1 MQRKTTVFWSA
12 LLLVALLGGWF
23 SAPAVP
29 AQAATGREPVIIIPG
44 VAGSEFTT
52 SSAFTIS
59 VPNGRGG
66 TYTHSYGAGEKVWVN
81 TLEAVLSG
89 DDDYFDVLKLQAD
102 AATPVAP
109 QLYPSGLY
117 SSAYNDLVDYL
128 KRQGYVEGVDLW
140 VFPYDWR
147 KDIRTITGLLD
158 SRVTQALIGANG
170 GRTDPNTWTIRR
182 ADLVAHSMG
191 GMVARSYISD
201 PARASRIDQLIT
213 LGSPQLGA
221 AKFLK
226 TLIYGDVF
234 GPNFL
239 GIGLNPEEIRDVV
252 QNMAGPWQLLPSR
265 SFYDYYNNSD
275 STRLR
280 PYVEDR
286 DVDGN
291 GSIGGVLV
299 YDGVKTLL
307 RNLGKNQNA
316 QSRAELYHDG
326 LDRQRNG
333 GVNGVRW
340 AALTGYGDDTLGQL
354 RDYTSSCLTWLG
366 YRPCNKLD
374 ETPVDGDGTVAIMS
388 AAMGDPWTGQL
399 IDSGA
404 ERWYVEREHG
414 ALVQYDYIL
423 GIKSGDGPTLP
434 WVGDLLRGTIA
445 MGTNGTAN
453 TEATSTDAQSLGRTA
468 GVSRATPTKKL
479 SGALISANGKA
490 ALEVRNPNS
499 ATPLTGRARGQEL
512 QSARS
517 NEASYDRLPGAE
529 FAFLKRD
536 QPYEARAVAEQDGA
550 LDLKVRLF
558 GNGRIERTLV
568 YPQVLVRQGGS
579 LRVSF
584 APGLLRAAAS
594 IQAMPM
600 AQVDA
605 DGDGRYEA
613 SLPAQALLD
622 ERQSVDTQRP
632 ELLLAAPVVSRG
644 QATFGWAASDAL
656 SGLAFQQGLLN
667 PDSATPRRVAN
678 GETVA
683 LAPGRYTLEVLA
695 QDNAGNAVSRT
706 VEFSVGSDTPQFV
719 VPRPGNGGNTPDV
732 CPTGGCNA
740 Q

>member
-1 MQRKTTVFWSA
+1 MQRKTTAFWSA
-12 LLLVALLGGWF
+12 LVLVALLGGWF
-23 SAPAVP
+23 SAPTGTAR
-29 AQAATGREPVIIIPG
+29 AATGREPVIIIPG

-52 SSAFTIS
+52 SSAFTLS

-81 TLEAVLSG
+81 TWEAALSG
-89 DDDYFDVLKLQAD
+89 DDDYFDALKFQAD
-102 AATPVAP
+102 AVTPVAP

-117 SSAYNDLVDYL
+117 GSAYGDLVDYL

-140 VFPYDWR
+140 LFPYDWR

-182 ADLVAHSMG
+182 ADIVAHSMG
-191 GMVARSYISD
+191 GLVARSYISD
-201 PARASRIDQLIT
+201 PARAGRVDQLIT

-234 GPNFL
+234 GPNIL

-265 SFYDYYNNSD
+265 PYYDYYNNSD
-275 STRLR
+275 SAHLR
-280 PYVEDR
+280 PYIEDR

-291 GSIGGVLV
+291 GATGGVLG
-299 YDGVKTLL
+299 YDSVKTLL
-307 RNLGKNQNA
+307 RNLGKNQNT
-316 QSRAELYHDG
+316 QTRAEQFHDV

-333 GVNGVRW
+333 GVSGVRW

-354 RDYTSSCLTWLG
+354 RDYTGSCLTWTG

-388 AAMGDPWTGQL
+388 SAMGDPWSGQL

-404 ERWYVEREHG
+404 TRWYIEREHV

-423 GIKSGDGPTLP
+423 GVKSGDGPVLP
-434 WVGDLLRGTIA
+434 WIGDLLRGAIA
-445 MGTNGTAN
+445 MNSAS
-453 TEATSTDAQSLGRTA
+453 AASTDAQTEAKGRA
-468 GVSRATPTKKL
+468 VVQAAPAKKL
-479 SGALISANGKA
+479 SGTLVSASGKA
-490 ALEVRNPNS
+490 ALEVRS
-499 ATPLTGRARGQEL
+499 SGGGAQLTGRARGQEL

-517 NEASYDRLPGAE
+517 SEASYNRLPGAE

-536 QPYEARAVAEQDGA
+536 QPYEVRAAAEQDGA

-558 GNGRIERTLV
+558 GNGRIERTVV

-579 LRVSF
+579 VRVSF
-584 APGLLRAAAS
+584 APGLARSAAS
-594 IQAMPM
+594 VRALPAM
-600 AQVDA
+600 QIDA
-605 DGDGRYEA
+605 DGDGRYES
-613 SLPAQALLD
+613 SLPAMAVLD
-622 ERQSVDTQRP
+622 ERQSADTQRP
-632 ELLLAAPVVSRG
+632 ELLLGAPVVAG
-644 QATFGWAASDAL
+644 TQATVGWAASDAL
-656 SGLAFQQGLLN
+656 SGLAIQQALIN
-667 PDSATPRRVAN
+667 PDSAAPRPVAN

-683 LAPGRYTLEVLA
+683 LAPGRYTLEVLV
-695 QDNAGNAVSRT
+695 QDNAGNATVRT
-706 VEFSVGSDTPQFV
+706 VDFNVGTDTTQPV
-719 VPRPGNGGNTPDV
+719 TPRPSADGGITRDV
-732 CPTGGCNA
+732 CPTGGCGGL

>member
-23 SAPAVP
+23 GAPAGS
-29 AQAATGREPVIIIPG
+29 ARAATGREPVIIIPG

-52 SSAFTIS
+52 SSAFTLS

-66 TYTHSYGAGEKVWVN
+66 TYTRSYGAGEKVWVN
-81 TLEAVLSG
+81 TWEAALSG

-102 AATPVAP
+102 AVTPVAP

-117 SSAYNDLVDYL
+117 SSAYGDLIDYL

-147 KDIRTITGLLD
+147 KDIRSITGQLD

-170 GRTDPNTWTIRR
+170 GRTDQSTWTIRR
-182 ADLVAHSMG
+182 ADIVAHSMG

-239 GIGLNPEEIRDVV
+239 GIGLNPEELRDVV

-265 SFYDYYNNSD
+265 PYYTYYNNSD
-275 STRLR
+275 AARLR
-280 PYVEDR
+280 PYIEDR

-291 GSIGGVLV
+291 GSAGGVLN

-307 RNLGKNQNA
+307 RNTGKNQNA
-316 QSRAELYHDG
+316 QLRAEQYHDA
-326 LDRQRNG
+326 LDGQRNG

-354 RDYTSSCLTWLG
+354 RDYTGSCLTWLG

-404 ERWYVEREHG
+404 TRWYVEREHV

-423 GIKSGDGPTLP
+423 GIKSGDGPVLP
-434 WVGDLLRGTIA
+434 WIGDLLRGAITMNSI
-445 MGTNGTAN
+445 GTA
-453 TEATSTDAQSLGRTA
+453 STDAQSPDRSA
-468 GVSRATPTKKL
+468 RAVVQTPPSKKL
-479 SGALISANGKA
+479 SGALVSANGKA
-490 ALEVRNPNS
+490 ALEVRS
-499 ATPLTGRARGQEL
+499 ASSNTPLTGRARGQEL
-512 QSARS
+512 QGARS
-517 NEASYDRLPGAE
+517 SEASYDRLPGAE

-536 QPYEARAVAEQDGA
+536 QPYVARAVAEQDGA

-558 GNGRIERTLV
+558 GNGRVERTAV

-579 LRVSF
+579 VRVSF
-584 APGLLRAAAS
+584 APGLIRSVAAT
-594 IQAMPM
+594 QALPPM
-600 AQVDA
+600 QIDA
-605 DGDGRYEA
+605 DGDGNYES
-613 SLPAQALLD
+613 SLPALALLD
-622 ERQSVDTQRP
+622 ERQSADTERP
-632 ELLLAAPVVSRG
+632 ELLLAAPSISAGR
-644 QATFGWAASDAL
+644 ATIRWTASDAL
-656 SGLAFQQGLLN
+656 SGLAIEQALLN
-667 PDSATPRRVAN
+667 PDSSTPRQVAN

-695 QDNAGNAVSRT
+695 QDNAGNTVART
-706 VEFSVGSDTPQFV
+706 VEFSVDSGTPQFV
-719 VPRPGNGGNTPDV
+719 VPRPAPGGNGSKTPDV
-732 CPTGGCNA
+732 CPTGGCGGV